1 MKLEEDKKY
10 LNDCGFILEDT
21 ETLDDEIEDLE
32 RQALKPGTDDVYKMN
47 KKQANKFGKLWDRV
61 RDSSVEKKVNNA
73 VNFNILN
80 FYKGLEERFDQ
91 YWDNW
96 TKDELDYNF
105 GLACQPVAYYF
116 DEDNLIFDVQYFDE
130 DGYILLN
137 LEDQKKKTD
146 KTKKIKL
153 DKIDKNIEE
162 VFTWFWEKVE
172 NYDQSNW

>member
-1 MKLEEDKKY
+1 MKLEEAKKY

-47 KKQANKFGKLWDRV
+47 KIRANKLGKLWDRV
-61 RDSSVEKKVNNA
+61 SDSSVENKANNA

-96 TKDELDYNF
+96 TKKERAFWFRN
-105 GLACQPVAYYF
+105 QPVTYYF
-116 DEDNLIFDVQYFDE
+116 DDDNLIFDVQYVDE
-130 DGYILLN
+130 DGYIRLN
-137 LEDQKKKTD
+137 LKDQKKKTV
-146 KTKKIKL
+146 KTKIIQL

-162 VFTWFWEKVE
+162 VFTWFWEKVD
-172 NYDQSNW
+172 NYDQNDW